1 MVYSL
6 KQNLG
11 ITVNNNMRSSLF
23 SDVAQ
28 RRLVV
33 TDVMGQPVGP
43 IFKPRAVLE
52 DCLTPD
58 YETDRLSPNVG
69 NYR

>member
-1 MVYSL
+1 MYNL
-6 KQNLG
+6 KQNNLG
-11 ITVNNNMRSSLF
+11 IIVKNNMRSSLF

-43 IFKPRAVLE
+43 IFRPGAVQE
-52 DCLTPD
+52 DWLTPD
-58 YETDRLSPNVG
+58 YETDRLFPNVG